1 MHSLVGRCSTIP
13 VSELYDNSSLDSLLD
28 TNHFLPPLVG
38 PSGAASG
45 IQPVPPGPIVACQPP
60 NQVTNRNRTEVSLN

>member
-1 MHSLVGRCSTIP
+1 MIP
-13 VSELYDNSSLDSLLD
+13 FSELYDNSSLDSLLD

-45 IQPVPPGPIVACQPP
+45 IQPVPPGPIGAPSSQPH
-60 NQVTNRNRTEVSLN
+60 NQVIRKYCYG